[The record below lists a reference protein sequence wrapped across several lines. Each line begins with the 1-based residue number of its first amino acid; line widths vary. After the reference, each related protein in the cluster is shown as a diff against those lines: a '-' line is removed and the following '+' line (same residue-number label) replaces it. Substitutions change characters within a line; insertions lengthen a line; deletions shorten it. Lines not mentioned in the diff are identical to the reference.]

1 MILQGKNRVDGQRT
15 AFVGIVNF
23 ELRREEMGAGRTGSG
38 LGFFAGFACRS
49 GYNLRQTVKSA
60 DKKDW
65 MLIKSHSLERGN
77 AK

>member
-15 AFVGIVNF
+15 AFVGIGNL
-23 ELRREEMGAGRTGSG
+23 ELRREEMWA
-38 LGFFAGFACRS
+38 GFFAGFACRS
-49 GYNLRQTVKSA
+49 GYNLRQTVKPA

-65 MLIKSHSLERGN
+65 MLTKSHSLERGN